1 MFFERAVWTDSEQ
14 KVDLIKNN
22 DKTIID
28 SIIVGLNAKLEE
40 T

>member
-28 SIIVGLNAKLEE
+28 SIIVGINAKLEE